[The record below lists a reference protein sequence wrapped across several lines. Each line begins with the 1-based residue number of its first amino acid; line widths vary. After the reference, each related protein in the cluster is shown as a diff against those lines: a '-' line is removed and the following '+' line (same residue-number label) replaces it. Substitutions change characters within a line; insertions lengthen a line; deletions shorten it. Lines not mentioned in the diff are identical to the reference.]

1 MTTYSI
7 NEQPTGR
14 QSVDLFRAR
23 KVLLKSL
30 AWLMDL
36 MVDGMCPWVK
46 NASPIPSPGW
56 MS

>member
-36 MVDGMCPWVK
+36 MVDGLSPWVK
-46 NASPIPSPGW
+46 N
-56 MS
+56 